1 MEKQTRFRP
10 GLQRLGVGCAS
21 ALSVLAITQL
31 AAAADCPTDL
41 PNPIYGTG
49 GSAFTPAIAQI
60 AAKLAGNI
68 TVFWADPSGCNAI
81 NAFAQ
86 SGYTITGSTS
96 YWTSAGTQVTCTLPT
111 AGVPADF
118 GNVNVDPTS
127 CAGITKVPD
136 GVGDFIGPA
145 QSTNLIVNKASDYTS
160 ISAEA
165 AYFVFGFGGAAGQ
178 VAPWT
183 NDANVFVRSGLSAV
197 HLLVSKAIGVPPTAF
212 KGTLLTS
219 NGQTVSAVSA
229 GSFPNPPTGFVF
241 DPLASIGYV
250 SAQNADLN
258 RATLKTLA
266 YQHTGQDCG
275 YWPDSTP
282 EAFDKINVRDGRYY
296 IWSYNHFLAKVDSNG
311 EIINPNVRKFV
322 GYITGAETPPA
333 GLDPKAI
340 IVSTYNIPLCAMHV
354 KRDYDLGPLQCY
366 APPEPCDCQF
376 EKLATGTTACTACET
391 EGSKA
396 ECAEVGAKSTCRN
409 GYCEA
414 Y

>member
-1 MEKQTRFRP
+1 MT
-10 GLQRLGVGCAS
+10 LRLTSQLLGIAGAS
-21 ALSVLAITQL
+21 ALALLGSARLAL
-31 AAAADCPTDL
+31 AADCPTDL

-49 GSAFTPAIAQI
+49 GSAFTPAIGQI
-60 AAKLAGNI
+60 AAKLAGTI
-68 TVFWADPSGCNAI
+68 TVFWSDPSGCNAI

-96 YWTSAGTQVTCTLPT
+96 YWTSAGTQVTCTLPL

-118 GNVNVDPTS
+118 GNVNVDPTN
-127 CAGITKVPD
+127 CAGITAIPA

-145 QSTNLIVNKASDYTS
+145 QSTNLIVNRASDYDS

-197 HLLVSKAIGVPPTAF
+197 HLLISKAIGVPANAF
-212 KGTLLTS
+212 KGTLLAK
-219 NGQTVSAVSA
+219 NGETVSAVSA
-229 GSFPNPPTGFVF
+229 GSFPNPPTGYVH
-241 DPLASIGYV
+241 DPLAAIGYV

-296 IWSYNHFLAKVDSNG
+296 IWSYNHFLAKIDANG
-311 EIINPNVRKFV
+311 QIIDPNVRKFV
-322 GYITGAETPPA
+322 GYITGDVAPPT
-333 GLDPKAI
+333 GLDPAAI
-340 IVSTYNIPLCAMHV
+340 IVGTANIPLCAMHV
-354 KRDYDLGPLQCY
+354 KRDSDLGPLSCY
-366 APPEPCDCQF
+366 ADPNPCDCQF
-376 EKLATGTTACTACET
+376 DKLATGETTCTPCET
-391 EGSKA
+391 EGSKS
-396 ECAEVGAKSTCRN
+396 ECASVSAKSTCRH